1 LGNVLLECP
10 RDLNSITIEQSLQGC
25 NQTLFYT
32 TTQHT
37 TTRLISMVSDIQEV
51 VAHLLDIHV
60 SGILCHAMLY
70 LCHWTTD
77 HAKIM
82 VVLLGTEVTCET

>member
-1 LGNVLLECP
+1 
-10 RDLNSITIEQSLQGC
+10 
-25 NQTLFYT
+25 
-32 TTQHT
+32 
-37 TTRLISMVSDIQEV
+37 MVSDIQEV